1 MANEITASV
10 SLSAS
15 KDNASMTVSA
25 SKTFDMSNE
34 DMIQAT
40 QAIGTS
46 AEALALGDIAAPAA
60 YIYVRNMDPTN
71 FVVLSLVSDGSTPF
85 SKIRPGHFAMFPPP
99 ESGTIYAKADT
110 ATVRVAVAACE
121 Q

>member
-1 MANEITASV
+1 MANEITV
-10 SLSAS
+10 SGALSAS
-15 KDNASMTVSA
+15 KDGSSLSVSF

-34 DMIQAT
+34 DMIQGT

-46 AEALALGDIAAPAA
+46 AEALDLGEVAAPAA

-85 SKIRPGHFAMFPPP
+85 SKIRPGHFAIFPPP

-110 ATVRVAVAACE
+110 AALRVAVAAVE